1 VKLIADLKRGSLFA
15 KTALTIAITS
25 LLFIIFTFVLIATF
39 ILIPT
44 AERAASELTTSINLA
59 ADMWHQS
66 DPEGRSRLIKIL
78 DEKYHIGISTQQEN
92 LKIATNHAP
101 FFYVLKKELEK
112 RTGQPVTIYETPHND
127 NRSNILAE
135 GIHTYWVPIKV
146 EDEQVLVSFQYGHSN
161 VEPPITIGIILSVG
175 LIATLFTSLILARRL
190 TKPLHQLSSAAQ
202 QLGHGG
208 NVGKLPEHGPHELA
222 ELVRSF
228 NIMVQEVQE
237 LLANRTTLLTGIS
250 HDLRSPLTRMEL
262 ALEMLEDSADPTL
275 LKPLHRDVEQ
285 MNRLIGLFLEVSQE
299 MHEEKRQ
306 MIDIVPLLVE
316 VIDDHRRAGAE
327 IELEVTPIPPLMIH
341 PLALQRIVNN
351 LLENA
356 LRYGAGKAVKVVCSS
371 QMFDAKSVVTLD
383 IMDRGL
389 GIPEL
394 EREAVF
400 SSFHRLDKSRNSK
413 TEGTGLGL
421 SITRQLAQA
430 NGCRVELLPR
440 DGGGT
445 IARITIGSSKQSV

>member
-1 VKLIADLKRGSLFA
+1 MKLIADLKRGSLFA
-15 KTALTIAITS
+15 KTAFTIAITS

-66 DPEGRSRLIKIL
+66 DPEGRSKLVQIL
-78 DEKYHIGISTQQEN
+78 DEKYHIGISTREEN

-101 FFYVLKKELEK
+101 FFILMKKELEK
-112 RTGQPVTIYETPHND
+112 RMGSPIIIYETPHNND
-127 NRSNILAE
+127 SKIWTE
-135 GIHTYWVPIKV
+135 GIHTYWIPVKFG
-146 EDEQVLVSFQYGHSN
+146 DEQVLVSFRYGHSSM
-161 VEPPITIGIILSVG
+161 EPPITILIILSVG

-190 TKPLHQLSSAAQ
+190 TKPLHQLSNAAQ

-208 NVGKLPEHGPHELA
+208 SVGKLPEYGPHELA

-228 NIMVQEVQE
+228 NTMVQEVQD

-299 MHEEKRQ
+299 MHEEKQ
-306 MIDIVPLLVE
+306 QIIDIVPLLVE

-327 IELEVTPIPPLMIH
+327 IELEVTAIPPLMIH

-356 LRYGAGKAVKVVCSS
+356 LRYGAGKGVKVVCGS
-371 QMFDAKSVVTLD
+371 QMFDTKSVVTLD

-389 GIPEL
+389 GIPES

-400 SSFHRLDKSRNSK
+400 RPFHRLDKSRNSK

>member
-1 VKLIADLKRGSLFA
+1 MKLIADLKRGSLFA
-15 KTALTIAITS
+15 KTTLTIAITS

-66 DPEGRSRLIKIL
+66 NPEGRTKLIQIL
-78 DEKYHIGISTQQEN
+78 DEKYHIGISTQEES
-92 LKIATNHAP
+92 LKIATNYAP
-101 FFYVLKKELEK
+101 FFILLKNELEK
-112 RTGQPVTIYETPHND
+112 RMGSPVIIYETPHNND
-127 NRSNILAE
+127 SKVWTE
-135 GIHTYWVPIKV
+135 GIHTYWIPITFA
-146 EDEQVLVSFQYGHSN
+146 DEQVLVSFRYGHSSM
-161 VEPPITIGIILSVG
+161 EPPITILIIMSVG

-190 TKPLHQLSSAAQ
+190 TKPLHQLANAAQ

-299 MHEEKRQ
+299 MHEERQ
-306 MIDIVPLLVE
+306 QIIDIVPLLGE
-316 VIDDHRRAGAE
+316 VIDDHRRAGAK
-327 IELEVTPIPPLMIH
+327 IELEVTPIPPCTIH
-341 PLALQRIVNN
+341 PLALQ
-351 LLENA
+351 
-356 LRYGAGKAVKVVCSS
+356 
-371 QMFDAKSVVTLD
+371 
-383 IMDRGL
+383 
-389 GIPEL
+389 
-394 EREAVF
+394 
-400 SSFHRLDKSRNSK
+400 
-413 TEGTGLGL
+413 
-421 SITRQLAQA
+421 
-430 NGCRVELLPR
+430 
-440 DGGGT
+440 
-445 IARITIGSSKQSV
+445 

>member
-15 KTALTIAITS
+15 KTTLTIAITS

-66 DPEGRSRLIKIL
+66 NPEGRTKLIQIL
-78 DEKYHIGISTQQEN
+78 DEKYHIGISTQEES
-92 LKIATNHAP
+92 LKIATNYAP
-101 FFYVLKKELEK
+101 FFILLKNELEK
-112 RTGQPVTIYETPHND
+112 RMGSPVIIYETPHNND
-127 NRSNILAE
+127 SKVWTE
-135 GIHTYWVPIKV
+135 GIYTYWIPITFA
-146 EDEQVLVSFQYGHSN
+146 DEQVLVSFRYGHSSM
-161 VEPPITIGIILSVG
+161 EPPITILIIMSVG

-190 TKPLHQLSSAAQ
+190 TKPLHQLANAAQ

-299 MHEEKRQ
+299 MHEERQ
-306 MIDIVPLLVE
+306 QIIDIVPLLVE

-356 LRYGAGKAVKVVCSS
+356 LRYGAGKGVKVVCSS
-371 QMFDAKSVVTLD
+371 QMFDGKNVVTLD
-383 IMDRGL
+383 VMDRGL
-389 GIPEL
+389 GIPES

-400 SSFHRLDKSRNSK
+400 RPFHRLDKSRNSK